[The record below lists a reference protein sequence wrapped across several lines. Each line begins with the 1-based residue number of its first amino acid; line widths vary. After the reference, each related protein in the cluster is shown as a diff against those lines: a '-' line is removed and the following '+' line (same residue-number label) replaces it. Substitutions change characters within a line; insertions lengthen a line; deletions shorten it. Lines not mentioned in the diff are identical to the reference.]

1 MSTKK
6 KRSQKQEKSVANDF
20 NAVVTVASGALWG
33 MKADCRSDKC
43 LIECKTTEK
52 KYYPVTSKVWEKI
65 EEEAVRDHMRIP
77 LLIVDVEDSDRL
89 VVFSPKYF
97 EGIVPSPFEC
107 LSNGDNKKSYR
118 VSLKELEDIENDY
131 GEYVYGKLFIICGKK
146 RNMLCYMR
154 VKDFAE
160 SFKEE
165 L

>member
-1 MSTKK
+1 MRTVK

-33 MKADCRSDKC
+33 MKADCRSEKC

-77 LLIVDVEDSDRL
+77 LLVVDLEDSIRY
-89 VVFSPKYF
+89 VVFNPDF
-97 EGIVPSPFEC
+97 FTTEVPRPRIEEPAPY
-107 LSNGDNKKSYR
+107 KKSYR
-118 VSLKELEDIENDY
+118 LTSNKFDKFFDDWLEDF
-131 GEYVYGKLFIICGKK
+131 KACFFTICGKK

-154 VKDFAE
+154 IKDFAE
-160 SFKEE
+160 AFKEE